1 MMVLKSDIICK
12 IQGSH
17 NCTGED
23 FTLLGYDVMPVGN
36 KDWTD
41 QTLKMEAAARY
52 SEINYLPVNKHHIR
66 ED

>member
-1 MMVLKSDIICK
+1 
-12 IQGSH
+12 
-17 NCTGED
+17 
-23 FTLLGYDVMPVGN
+23 MPVGN